1 LTITKDTN
9 GDAVVEAAILFP
21 IMIMI
26 FAALV
31 LLAIYLPAR
40 AALQKATQQAAT
52 ALAVEKSDTWLK
64 FDESSMSYYWETDKN
79 RLPNIYTALFSGIEN
94 MESRSED
101 IVTDTE
107 SLSIS
112 SKAGDLSVA
121 AEISSHVL
129 FKEVVVTASRE
140 ITMPVNLSIIS
151 FPETITITVT
161 STAVIQDGDE
171 FIRNVDMAA
180 DFTVYIHEKFGLT
193 DISETI
199 GSSWRTA
206 ASVFG
211 W

>member
-1 LTITKDTN
+1 MKFTKDTN

-40 AALQKATQQAAT
+40 AALQRATQYAAT
-52 ALAVEKSDTWLK
+52 VLAVEKSDTWLK
-64 FDESSMSYYWETDKN
+64 FDESSMAYYWETDKSW
-79 RLPNIYTALFSGIEN
+79 LPNIYTTLFSGIVDLEP
-94 MESRSED
+94 RSEE
-101 IVTDTE
+101 IVIDTE
-107 SLSIS
+107 SRSIS
-112 SKAGDLSVA
+112 SKAGELGIA
-121 AEISSHVL
+121 AEIANHIL

-140 ITMPVNLSIIS
+140 FTMPVNLSIIR
-151 FPETITITVT
+151 FPEIITITVT

-180 DFTVYIHEKFGLT
+180 DFTVYIREKFDIP
-193 DISETI
+193 DISEAI
-199 GSSWRTA
+199 GTSWRTA
-206 ASVFG
+206 ASIFG